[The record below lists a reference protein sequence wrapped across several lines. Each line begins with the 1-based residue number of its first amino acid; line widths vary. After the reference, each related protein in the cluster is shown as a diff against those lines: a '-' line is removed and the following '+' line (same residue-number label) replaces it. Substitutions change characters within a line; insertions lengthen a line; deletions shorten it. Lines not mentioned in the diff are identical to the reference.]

1 MKTTLRLV
9 AVALGLGVAAGLF
22 VLGRVTAHD
31 GSTRQGRDAGYARGL
46 ADGRAQGERDGRAQG
61 ERDGRAQGERDGR
74 ADVEVR
80 SLPAGTRDAA
90 KAAFD
95 DGYRAGAN
103 EVFTGY
109 DGGWSY
115 DVPYIVT
122 LARGGTGVTYRLA
135 SRTPLHPGVDYH
147 LCPNAVTLCQE
158 PHR

>member
-1 MKTTLRLV
+1 MKMTLRLV

-22 VLGRVTAHD
+22 VLGRATAHRD
-31 GSTRQGRDAGYARGL
+31 SPGQGKDAGYARGL
-46 ADGRAQGERDGRAQG
+46 A
-61 ERDGRAQGERDGR
+61 DGRAQGERDGR

-80 SLPAGTRDAA
+80 SLPAGTRAPA
-90 KAAFD
+90 KAAFE
-95 DGYRAGAN
+95 DGFQAGAN

-122 LARGGTGVTYRLA
+122 LTRGGTGVTYRLA

-147 LCPNAVTLCQE
+147 LCPNASTLCQE